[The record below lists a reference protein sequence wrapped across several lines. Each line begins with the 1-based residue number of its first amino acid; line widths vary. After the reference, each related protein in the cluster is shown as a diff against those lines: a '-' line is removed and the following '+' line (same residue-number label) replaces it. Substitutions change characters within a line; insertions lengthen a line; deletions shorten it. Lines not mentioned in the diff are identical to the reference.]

1 MMIALRLRPRLWRL
15 ALISL
20 ALSTILLV
28 GPALLPYPTATVTDD
43 LRWAVFLTDVSRYL
57 STLLGAFA
65 AALAAVLLV
74 TNVEPNAPAD

>member
-1 MMIALRLRPRLWRL
+1 MIALQPRPRLWRL

-20 ALSTILLV
+20 ALSAILLV
-28 GPALLPYPTATVTDD
+28 GPALLPYPNATVTDD

-57 STLLGAFA
+57 SALFGTFS

-74 TNVEPNAPAD
+74 TNAEPITPAD